1 MSELRD
7 LTPLLK
13 PRSIAILGATPD
25 HRRVG
30 GRPLPFLTKYAFP
43 GAIYPVNPKH
53 QAIDGV
59 RCYANVGELPETPDM
74 AIIAV
79 PAARVLDAV
88 RDCQDAGIPAMTVYT
103 SGFAEMGGEGVALE
117 RALKDMVAEKGS
129 LLCGPNCQGVAN
141 LNDRMCANF
150 STTLGHDDVAAGPV
164 AFVSQSGLF
173 AGIVAADC
181 HARGLGIG
189 YLVSTGNEVGVDFA
203 DVLAYAAAD
212 DRIRVVAGYME
223 GVRDA
228 EKLRKAA
235 LVARAH
241 GKPVVILKVGRG
253 AESAAAAASHT
264 GAMAGS
270 YEVYRAAFRQ
280 WGIIEVDDITE
291 LFDLV
296 ELFSLGAPS
305 SPGDRIGI
313 VTNSGGIGVFS
324 ADKVGELGLRM
335 AVFSPETRDAI
346 AERIPEFGSPQNPVD
361 FTLQAFSD
369 PASVGWHIRHVVQ
382 DPNVDAVMV
391 FFGVQMLNVA
401 ELVEEIKQAA
411 ALNDKPVV
419 VCWMRGDPEGP
430 KAFRA
435 AGIPC
440 FDDPLRALKA
450 LRALVTQG
458 RIAATAL
465 DGEPVSATSAT
476 AAAAR
481 VAEAAGARLT
491 SLGEQAAKA
500 VLAEAG
506 VPVTR
511 SVLAGDADAAVAA
524 AEKIGYPVA
533 LKVDSPDIAH
543 KTEAG
548 GVVLGLDTAAAVRR
562 AHDRIMTRARAYAP
576 DARIEGIGVHEM
588 VSGAVELI
596 VGIKRDDAFGPVVL
610 VGAGGT
616 LVEVMKDVELRVAP
630 VGRAEAEAMVGA
642 LKCLPLLTGAR
653 GRPRADIAAVVD
665 VIERLSAL
673 ALAAPA
679 LKELDI
685 NPLMVMPEG
694 EGARAADAL
703 ITLVVEED

>member
-1 MSELRD
+1 VSELRD

-59 RCYANVGELPETPDM
+59 RCYANVGELPEAPDM

-88 RDCQDAGIPAMTVYT
+88 RDCQDVGIPAMTVYT

-117 RALKDMVAEKGS
+117 RALKEMVAEKGT

-150 STTLGHDDVAAGPV
+150 SSTLGRDDVAAGPV

-189 YLVSTGNEVGVDFA
+189 YLVSTGNEAGVDFA

-241 GKPVVILKVGRG
+241 GKPLVILKVGRG
-253 AESAAAAASHT
+253 AEGAAASASHT

-280 WGIIEVDDITE
+280 WGIIEVDDIAE

-296 ELFSLGAPS
+296 ELFSLGVPS

-335 AVFSPETRDAI
+335 AVFAPETRDAI
-346 AERIPEFGSPQNPVD
+346 AQRIPEFGSPQNPVD

-369 PASVGWHIRHVVQ
+369 PASVGWHIRHAIL
-382 DPNVDAVMV
+382 DPNVDAAMV

-401 ELVEEIKQAA
+401 ELVEEVKQAA

-419 VCWMRGDPEGP
+419 VCWMRGDPRGP

-450 LRALVTQG
+450 LRALVAQG
-458 RIAATAL
+458 RIAAMTL
-465 DGEPVSATSAT
+465 DGEPVPTTLAVAG
-476 AAAAR
+476 
-481 VAEAAGARLT
+481 VAEAVRARQT

-500 VLAEAG
+500 VLADAG
-506 VPVTR
+506 IPVTR
-511 SVLAGDADAAVAA
+511 SILAGDVDAAVAA
-524 AEKIGYPVA
+524 AEEIGYPVA
-533 LKVDSPDIAH
+533 LKVDSADIAH

-548 GVVLGLDTAAAVRR
+548 GVVLGVDSAAAVRS

-576 DARIEGIGVHEM
+576 DARIDGIGVHEM

-596 VGIKRDDAFGPVVL
+596 VGIKRDAAFGPVVL

-630 VGRAEAEAMVGA
+630 VGRVEAEAMVGA
-642 LKCLPLLTGAR
+642 LKCLPLLSGAR

-679 LKELDI
+679 LDELDI

-703 ITLVVEED
+703 ITLVAEED